1 MYNYEQENN
10 INNFSR
16 ASIMLMT
23 IFQDAS
29 TLSTIY
35 IKELYLISLFLSIS
49 LSIDKVSL
57 FLVNFLLK

>member
-1 MYNYEQENN
+1 
-10 INNFSR
+10 
-16 ASIMLMT
+16 MLMT

-35 IKELYLISLFLSIS
+35 IKESYLISIFLSIS

-57 FLVNFLLK
+57 FLVNSLLK

>member
-1 MYNYEQENN
+1 
-10 INNFSR
+10 
-16 ASIMLMT
+16 MLM

-35 IKELYLISLFLSIS
+35 IKELYLISIFLSIS

-57 FLVNFLLK
+57 FLVNSLLK